1 MMVNCFVGQVM
12 MVNCFFCR
20 SGYDEKLILL

>member
-1 MMVNCFVGQVM
+1 M

-20 SGYDEKLILL
+20 SGYDGKLFCRSGYDEKLILL